1 MQIMIDKLPAQFSSP
16 MFWGKFA
23 VILSAIFF
31 YMATYYIKIADSL
44 AIPVFV
50 FAFFRF
56 FLGYIFTTLW
66 NFSAGKEEYQDL
78 YWIRMRAFWN
88 LIAVIFF
95 FAGVAHGSITNA
107 NVLNM
112 TYPIFVAFFAAV
124 FLREK
129 ISGRNFLS
137 LIFILSG
144 TGIFLGNSTL
154 SMEWGDIFSILSAVT
169 AGISLVA
176 LKEARKRNSSRAVL
190 HYQFLTGTLFTGF
203 IVAWLYWK
211 NPFVWNYLSV
221 FLLLASGFLGVA
233 GQYLLTVGY
242 RYVGA
247 TQGSILSNSRIW
259 IALLVGWLIFQED
272 IGWEKWLGGAAIF
285 LANLI
290 TAADENKKA

>member
-1 MQIMIDKLPAQFSSP
+1 MINKLPISVFSP

-56 FLGYIFTTLW
+56 FLGYIFTSLW
-66 NFSAGKEEYQDL
+66 NFYAGKEEYQDL
-78 YWIRMRAFWN
+78 TWIRMRAVWN
-88 LIAVIFF
+88 LIAVVFF
-95 FAGVAHGSITNA
+95 FAGVAYGSILNA

-112 TYPIFVAFFAAV
+112 TYPIFVAFFAA
-124 FLREK
+124 FLVREK
-129 ISGRNFLS
+129 ISGRDFLS
-137 LIFILSG
+137 LFFILSG
-144 TGIFLGNSTL
+144 TALFLGHSTL

-190 HYQFLTGTLFTGF
+190 HYQFLIGTLVTG
-203 IVAWLYWK
+203 IIAVWLYWK
-211 NPFVWNYLSV
+211 NPFAWNYLSV
-221 FLLLASGFLGVA
+221 YFLLASGFFGVA

-259 IALLVGWLIFQED
+259 IALLAGWLIFQED
-272 IGWEKWLGGAAIF
+272 IGWEKWVGGAAIF

-290 TAADENKKA
+290 AAVDENKKA